1 MVWPKDPPQSDA
13 QPPSLCKASR
23 GPLARLR
30 ANYSSARPSSVGQP
44 PARSANL
51 DVTTAGPG
59 VPLLLQK
66 LSSLDVGNERR
77 FVSADADNRRYHQKD
92 HSAPQTTAPPSSGT
106 SFSAL
111 GARVYWFVVL
121 CDL

>member
-13 QPPSLCKASR
+13 QPQASAKPQGVHPPDHGPITAQLGPAQWASR
-23 GPLARLR
+23 QPGPLTWTL
-30 ANYSSARPSSVGQP
+30 
-44 PARSANL
+44 L
-51 DVTTAGPG
+51 LLGPG
-59 VPLLLQK
+59 YHCFLQK

-106 SFSAL
+106 SFSAP
-111 GARVYWFVVL
+111 GARVYWSVVL